1 MINFYL
7 NERRYFSMATTKK
20 TTAKKT
26 TAAKA
31 EPKAEVKVETKAAPK
46 TTAKAETKVAP
57 VAEAKTETKAET
69 KVVEE
74 APAKKT
80 TATKKTTTA
89 AKKTTTTRKTTKKAV
104 EPTVDFYVEYNGVQ
118 ESYATV
124 VENVKKSYLEQNEG
138 AEITSVKVYLKPV
151 ENAAYCV
158 INDETE
164 FKMDVYFC

>member
-1 MINFYL
+1 
-7 NERRYFSMATTKK
+7 MATTKK

-26 TAAKA
+26 TTAKA
-31 EPKAEVKVETKAAPK
+31 EPKVEVKVETKAAPK

-57 VAEAKTETKAET
+57 AVEVKTETKTAPKAEVKTET
-69 KVVEE
+69 KVVAPVVEE

-80 TATKKTTTA
+80 TAKKTTTT

-164 FKMDVYFC
+164 FRMDVYFC